1 MARRG
6 ENIRKRKDGRWE
18 GRYIKGH
25 TSEGKVRW
33 GYVYGTSYAEVRS
46 KTIQK
51 RAEYGLYNLT
61 SQATTFRELAELWLC
76 SLRQGVK
83 ESTFAH
89 YQYTLHHYL
98 FPVFADF
105 MLDALNEKVLE
116 QGLISIITP
125 SEQNRRPLGSALAQE
140 CLTMLRRICKYA
152 QHLHLLRPVEIMVKL
167 PQKKPT
173 FTKVLSKDDMK
184 KLKAFVLESPT
195 PRKLGLLFGTQ
206 MGLRIGE
213 ICGLQWGDFDFS
225 AGTVTIH
232 RTVSRISCGDGHTKI
247 VIQSPKTKN
256 SARKLPIPSVLLRT
270 LKQLRGRFSNETWFL
285 SGSEERPVEPRCY
298 RKSIHAYLKHGSIN
312 QVHPHALRHSFAT
325 ICLQMGCDIK
335 TLSELLG
342 HANAA
347 VTLKR
352 YVHSDI
358 NRKSQEINRIFR
370 D

>member
-6 ENIRKRKDGRWE
+6 ENIRRRKDGRWE
-18 GRYIKGH
+18 GRYIKGR
-25 TSEGKVRW
+25 TSEGKVCW
-33 GYVYGTSYAEVRS
+33 GYIYGMNYTEVKS

-61 SQATTFRELAELWLC
+61 SKATTFRELAELWLC

-105 MLDALNEKVLE
+105 VLDALNETVLE

-125 SEQNRRPLGSALAQE
+125 SEPNRRPLGSVLAQE

-152 QHLHLLRPVEIMVKL
+152 YHLHLLRPVDIAIKL

-173 FTKVLSKDDMK
+173 STKILSEEEMK

-195 PRKLGLLFGTQ
+195 PRKLGLLLGAQ

-213 ICGLQWGDFDFS
+213 ICGLQWGDFNLT

-247 VIQSPKTKN
+247 VIQAPKTKS
-256 SARKLPIPSVLLRT
+256 SARELPIPSVLLRT
-270 LKQLRGRFSNETWFL
+270 LKRIRGTFSDKTWFL
-285 SGSEERPVEPRCY
+285 SGSEEHPVEPRCY
-298 RKSIHAYLKHGSIN
+298 RKSIHCYLKHVSIN

-325 ICLQMGCDIK
+325 TCLRAGCDIK

-347 VTLKR
+347 ITLKR
-352 YVHSDI
+352 YVHSDL
-358 NRKSQEINRIFR
+358 NRKRQEINRIFR
-370 D
+370 N